1 MAKVTLYEDI
11 EYGGDKLVLTK
22 SDPNLDDRLLWLDFN
37 DELSSFK
44 VESGHVQ
51 FFSNSNYGGVA
62 SRVFNAGEKINWVEN
77 VGITNDSVSSVSV
90 WG

>member
-22 SDPNLDDRLLWLDFN
+22 SDPNLDDRPLWFDFN

-44 VESGHVQ
+44 VESGHVR
-51 FFSNSNYGGVA
+51 FYSSSNYGGVE

-77 VGITNDSVSSVSV
+77 VGITNDSVSSVSL